1 MLPENAT
8 VVVEGLDQRD
18 GSPRIA
24 KVDEPSVVGK
34 GESSGRRLP
43 RSWSVRLDIFRRT
56 FVA

>member
-1 MLPENAT
+1 M
-8 VVVEGLDQRD
+8 VERLDQRD

-34 GESSGRRLP
+34 EKAVDARLP
-43 RSWSVRLDIFRRT
+43 RSWSVRLGTLRRT